1 MMAVGLVE
9 IISTDFVSGWH
20 DLIDE
25 RPALLYASLDGRVI
39 GFGEASIQRRD
50 LVREAEQGL
59 RDARAFLIS
68 FKEPLPSERLHEIT
82 VRDVQSGSVLSRG
95 LNVKS
100 DRNPKQQIFVLG
112 SPRSGTS
119 ELGSTLASQLQL
131 PWLGEGH
138 AAPLFAQAAEAMAGD
153 RKSANGFVRDIAEQ
167 DYARVIVETAQK
179 AYYNIHASASF
190 VDKTPG
196 IPMIAAAPFLLQCF
210 PKAKWIYLSRNGIAN
225 VLSRLEKFGGSF
237 DSHCLDWA
245 GAMNLWDE
253 IRKKLPH
260 SLELRQEDMLERPD
274 QVGAA
279 LASYLEEPSLVT
291 NLALSL
297 RKGSTERT
305 GAGIGRQSLAET
317 GWSPDQM
324 NRFRRLCGPTMDKFG
339 YSFDT

>member
-225 VLSRLEKFGGSF
+225 VLSRLEKFGTKFERSF
-237 DSHCLDWA
+237 RTRLSCGRRICLRGPIKWA
-245 GAMNLWDE
+245 LLLRHILKNPLWLLIWPYRFAKARLSARGRESDDNLWL
-253 IRKKLPH
+253 K
-260 SLELRQEDMLERPD
+260 Q
-274 QVGAA
+274 
-279 LASYLEEPSLVT
+279 
-291 NLALSL
+291 
-297 RKGSTERT
+297 
-305 GAGIGRQSLAET
+305 AG
-317 GWSPDQM
+317 
-324 NRFRRLCGPTMDKFG
+324 RLTR
-339 YSFDT
+339 